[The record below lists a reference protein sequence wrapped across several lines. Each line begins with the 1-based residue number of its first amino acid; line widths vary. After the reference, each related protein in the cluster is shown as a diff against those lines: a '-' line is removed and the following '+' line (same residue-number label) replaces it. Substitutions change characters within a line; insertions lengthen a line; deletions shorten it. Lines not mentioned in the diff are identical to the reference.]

1 EEGVV
6 ELLAPQRRRPV
17 RRNQKAGRAIFLLG
31 RIVHQ
36 RNVQQRHAFDVE
48 NRLAKHRVVIDI
60 ENHGFCVELPAGSR
74 LHAAGEAAVFDL
86 VLLGTDLLYRLTEEI
101 DVCVLTDNGRWRE
114 AAWTNGSPLGLRGGD
129 PPRMIERAEMRLD
142 VEVRPVGGD
151 PVVALGK
158 YYVT

>member
-1 EEGVV
+1 
-6 ELLAPQRRRPV
+6 
-17 RRNQKAGRAIFLLG
+17 
-31 RIVHQ
+31 
-36 RNVQQRHAFDVE
+36 
-48 NRLAKHRVVIDI
+48 
-60 ENHGFCVELPAGSR
+60 CVELPAGSR

-114 AAWTNGSPLGLRGGD
+114 AAWPNGSPLGLRGGD

-158 YYVT
+158 YYVTRRDRAVLIHKDFGFISIDCCVL